1 MIQAVNFSTNNY
13 SKNNIKPSFAQKA
26 PEEFIDYKP
35 EELKKRNKKSKLASA
50 AGYIATQFAAGAI
63 VSGIIDGLINSY
75 RAITKKGM
83 IPLKQIG
90 LRAAGWGGAW
100 VIVGL
105 VMSGMYALS
114 ARKNKD

>member
-13 SKNNIKPSFAQKA
+13 SKTGIKPSFAQKT

-35 EELKKRNKKSKLASA
+35 EELKKQKRKSNKAAFAGYLAS
-50 AGYIATQFAAGAI
+50 QFAVGAI

-75 RAITKKGM
+75 RAITKKGL

>member
-13 SKNNIKPSFAQKA
+13 QKANNKPSFAQNTQ
-26 PEEFIDYKP
+26 EGIIDYKP
-35 EELKKRNKKSKLASA
+35 EELKKRNRKNKLANA
-50 AGYIATQFAAGAI
+50 AGYIGTQFAAGAI

-75 RAITKKGM
+75 RAITKKGL